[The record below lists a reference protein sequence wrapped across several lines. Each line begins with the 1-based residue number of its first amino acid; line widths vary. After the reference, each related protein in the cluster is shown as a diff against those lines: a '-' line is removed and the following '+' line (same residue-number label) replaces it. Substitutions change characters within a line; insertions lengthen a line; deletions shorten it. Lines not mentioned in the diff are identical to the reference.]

1 MSRPTIPPSLAA
13 FSLDDFPAIR
23 PVAAPAPAP
32 TRESTPAGT
41 FADEDKGWTNLSGRA
56 RRDLAP
62 MAQEQMQ
69 RLAAYL
75 WEANMLANRLVEL
88 PVAYLLAEGVT
99 ISCANPERQ
108 GWINAWWN
116 DPINKLALR
125 LPEYV
130 RDLGLFGELCI
141 PVYTND
147 VNGHVRHGY
156 LDPSLIDDVM
166 TDPGNPAQQIGVRTK
181 KDEAGTQRQFRVVVR
196 ADDAEVFAPAARA
209 ARATY
214 SDGDA
219 FYFRV
224 NGFAAGRRG
233 RSDLMAQMD
242 FLDAYDEFM
251 FDSMDRASDLDAYVW
266 DVTLEGATPETVAE
280 RASEIQRP
288 GRNSVRVHNSQE
300 KWEALSPG
308 INAADR
314 SEAAR
319 LFRNH
324 ALGGATIPEHWFGG
338 GGDVNRAAAAEMGD
352 PFFKMATMRQTVL
365 RHMLVEMASYVL
377 WQRAKAA
384 GQTPDWGDE
393 GWRVTVQF
401 PDLVTR
407 DVAKLTSALQQVVA
421 AAAAAVTQKLIT
433 RKTAIALIAQAA
445 KRLDITIEPDE
456 ELAAVLEEN
465 PGASELDG
473 PSDPTDPLMTGGAPD
488 DGAE

>member
-1 MSRPTIPPSLAA
+1 MSSPTIPPALAA
-13 FSLDDFPAIR
+13 FSLADFPAIR
-23 PVAAPAPAP
+23 PAAAAPAPV
-32 TRESTPAGT
+32 REAAPAGT
-41 FADEDKGWTNLSGRA
+41 FADEDKGWTALSGRA

-62 MAQEQMQ
+62 MAQDQMQ

-99 ISCANPERQ
+99 ISCDDPEHQ
-108 GWINAWWN
+108 QWLNAWWN

-125 LPEYV
+125 LPEYA

-156 LDPSLIDDVM
+156 LDPSLIADVM
-166 TDPGNPAQQIGVRTK
+166 VDPGNPAQQIGVRTT
-181 KDEAGTQRQFRVVVR
+181 KDAAGQQRQFRVVVR
-196 ADDAEVFAPAARA
+196 ADDAEVFAAEARA
-209 ARATY
+209 LRETY
-214 SDGDA
+214 SNGDA

-251 FDSMDRASDLDAYVW
+251 FDSMDRASDLDAFVW
-266 DVTLEGATPETVAE
+266 DVALEGATPEMVKE
-280 RASEIQRP
+280 RAGEIQRP

-300 KWEALSPG
+300 TWTALSPG

-314 SEAAR
+314 SDAAR

-338 GGDVNRAAAAEMGD
+338 GGDVNRAAASEMGD

-384 GQTPDWGDE
+384 GQVPDWGDE
-393 GWRVTVQF
+393 RWQVTVQF
-401 PDLVTR
+401 PDMVTR
-407 DVAKLTSALQQVVA
+407 DVTKLSAALQQVVA
-421 AAAAAVTQKLIT
+421 AAGVAVTQRLIT

-445 KRLDITIEPDE
+445 KRLDITIEPEE
-456 ELAAVLEEN
+456 ELAAVLEDN
-465 PGASELDG
+465 PGVDELG
-473 PSDPTDPLMTGGAPD
+473 GAADPTDPLVTGGAA
-488 DGAE
+488 DGEAD